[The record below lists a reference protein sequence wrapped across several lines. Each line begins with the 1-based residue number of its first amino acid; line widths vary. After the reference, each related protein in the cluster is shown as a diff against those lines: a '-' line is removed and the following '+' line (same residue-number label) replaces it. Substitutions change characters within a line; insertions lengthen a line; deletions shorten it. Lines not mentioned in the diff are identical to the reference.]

1 MLAAGA
7 TFALDQ
13 ISKAVAVAALGS
25 GDRIEVL
32 GSWFGFRLVRNPG
45 GVFGLFPQAGL
56 VFFALT
62 VGIVVAVVL
71 IGSRSG
77 RFPIPLGMIAGG
89 GLGNLADRIFEGGS
103 PFEGMVIDFIDFR
116 FWPTFNLA
124 DAAITLGVAYIAL
137 SSLKRG
143 EDA

>member
-1 MLAAGA
+1 VLAAGA

-13 ISKAVAVAALGS
+13 ISKAVAIAALGS
-25 GDRIEVL
+25 GGRIEVL

-71 IGSRSG
+71 IGWRSG

-89 GLGNLADRIFEGGS
+89 GLGNLADRMFRGGS
-103 PFEGMVIDFIDFR
+103 PFDGMVIDFIDFR

-137 SSLKRG
+137 SSLKRE